1 MKIQQTYS
9 FILILQIFMSFSA
22 FVAIVWSLLIGCSY
36 IPFLLLL
43 LISVFIFV
51 SIYILNNE
59 FKIIELDKKSCVLSI
74 FITWI
79 LLILMGAIPF
89 YIIFPKENIRDIIFL
104 SVSLSST
111 SGIWT
116 EINTINNPEFLI
128 WQAILQWLGGLCT
141 VLVGSFFVEMV
152 LRKRN
157 IINDYFSIENIK
169 IIFYLFL
176 SFTII
181 FILLFK
187 LFSNSWSNSI
197 QLSMALISTSNAYL
211 SNGDIIVE
219 SNIITKIIMLF
230 AMIVGSLSISL
241 HYRSFTQGVLSYFR
255 NKRFKLAFILILSI
269 TLFITMVTFN
279 DIKIPF
285 YEKYIDV
292 CFLIISFISTTG
304 LIPHNLYQYG
314 ALANL
319 LLILSLLCL
328 IGGSVSS
335 TTGGIKPTRI
345 LYIYKYISI
354 ELFRLGNPR
363 KIKAKEK
370 INSIDEISQI
380 LIFTILYLALIP
392 ILASLISIFN
402 INFEEAFLIVIS
414 ALSNTG
420 IGLLEIANI
429 NYYPKTF
436 IEVILLSII
445 LLFGR
450 IEIFIT
456 MILISSIFWKKL

>member
-1 MKIQQTYS
+1 
-9 FILILQIFMSFSA
+9 MSFSSL
-22 FVAIVWSLLIGCSY
+22 VAIAWALLINCSY

-59 FKIIELDKKSCVLSI
+59 FKIVELDKKSCVLSI
-74 FITWI
+74 FITWL
-79 LLILMGAIPF
+79 LLILMGTIPF
-89 YIIFPKENIRDIIFL
+89 YIIFPKENIRDIFFL

-141 VLVGSFFVEMV
+141 ILVGSFFVEII
-152 LRKRN
+152 LRKKN
-157 IINDYFSIENIK
+157 IIKDYFSIENIK
-169 IIFYLFL
+169 IIFYLFISL
-176 SFTII
+176 TII

-211 SNGDIIVE
+211 PNGDVVVQ
-219 SNIITKIIMLF
+219 SNIMTKIIMLF

-241 HYRSFTQGVLSYFR
+241 HYKFFTQGVLSYFR
-255 NKRFKLAFILILSI
+255 NKSFKLAFILIFSM
-269 TLFITMVTFN
+269 TLFITMISFN
-279 DIKIPF
+279 TIKIPF

-304 LIPHNLYQYG
+304 LIPNNLYQYG
-314 ALANL
+314 FLTNS
-319 LLILSLLCL
+319 LLILALLCL

-363 KIKAKEK
+363 KIKAREK
-370 INSIDEISQI
+370 IKSIDEISQI

-402 INFEEAFLIVIS
+402 INFEEAFIIVIS

-420 IGLLEIANI
+420 VGLLEIANI

-436 IEVILLSII
+436 FEVILMSII

-456 MILISSIFWKKL
+456 MILFSSIFWKKL

>member
-1 MKIQQTYS
+1 
-9 FILILQIFMSFSA
+9 MSFSSL
-22 FVAIVWSLLIGCSY
+22 VAIVWSLLIDCSY

-74 FITWI
+74 FITWF
-79 LLILMGAIPF
+79 LLILMGSIPF
-89 YIIFPKENIRDIIFL
+89 YIIFPKENMRDIFFL

-116 EINTINNPEFLI
+116 EINTMNNPEFLI

-141 VLVGSFFVEMV
+141 ILVGSFFVEMI
-152 LRKRN
+152 LRKKN
-157 IINDYFSIENIK
+157 IIKDYFSIENIK
-169 IIFYLFL
+169 IIFYLFI

-187 LFSNSWSNSI
+187 LFSNSWSDSI

-211 SNGDIIVE
+211 PNGDVVVE

-241 HYRSFTQGVLSYFR
+241 HYKFFTQGVLSYFR
-255 NKRFKLAFILILSI
+255 NKRFKLAFLLIFCM
-269 TLFITMVTFN
+269 TLFITMVSFN
-279 DIKIPF
+279 TIKIPF

-304 LIPHNLYQYG
+304 LIPNNLYQYG
-314 ALANL
+314 LLTNL
-319 LLILSLLCL
+319 LLILALLCL

-380 LIFTILYLALIP
+380 LIFTILYLSLIP
-392 ILASLISIFN
+392 ILASLISIFD
-402 INFEEAFLIVIS
+402 INFEEAFIIVIS

-420 IGLLEIANI
+420 VGLLEIANI
-429 NYYPKTF
+429 NYYPNTF
-436 IEVILLSII
+436 LEVILLSII

>member
-1 MKIQQTYS
+1 
-9 FILILQIFMSFSA
+9 
-22 FVAIVWSLLIGCSY
+22 
-36 IPFLLLL
+36 
-43 LISVFIFV
+43 
-51 SIYILNNE
+51 
-59 FKIIELDKKSCVLSI
+59 
-74 FITWI
+74 
-79 LLILMGAIPF
+79 
-89 YIIFPKENIRDIIFL
+89 
-104 SVSLSST
+104 
-111 SGIWT
+111 
-116 EINTINNPEFLI
+116 
-128 WQAILQWLGGLCT
+128 
-141 VLVGSFFVEMV
+141 
-152 LRKRN
+152 
-157 IINDYFSIENIK
+157 
-169 IIFYLFL
+169 
-176 SFTII
+176 
-181 FILLFK
+181 
-187 LFSNSWSNSI
+187 
-197 QLSMALISTSNAYL
+197 
-211 SNGDIIVE
+211 
-219 SNIITKIIMLF
+219 
-230 AMIVGSLSISL
+230 
-241 HYRSFTQGVLSYFR
+241 
-255 NKRFKLAFILILSI
+255 
-269 TLFITMVTFN
+269 
-279 DIKIPF
+279 
-285 YEKYIDV
+285 
-292 CFLIISFISTTG
+292 
-304 LIPHNLYQYG
+304 
-314 ALANL
+314 

-402 INFEEAFLIVIS
+402 INFEEAFIIVIS

>member
-1 MKIQQTYS
+1 
-9 FILILQIFMSFSA
+9 
-22 FVAIVWSLLIGCSY
+22 
-36 IPFLLLL
+36 
-43 LISVFIFV
+43 
-51 SIYILNNE
+51 
-59 FKIIELDKKSCVLSI
+59 
-74 FITWI
+74 
-79 LLILMGAIPF
+79 MGSIPF
-89 YIIFPKENIRDIIFL
+89 YIIFPEENIRDIFFL

-141 VLVGSFFVEMV
+141 ILVGSFFIEII
-152 LRKRN
+152 LRKKN
-157 IINDYFSIENIK
+157 IIKDYFSIENIK
-169 IIFYLFL
+169 IIFYLFI

-187 LFSNSWSNSI
+187 LFSNSWSDSI

-211 SNGDIIVE
+211 PNGDVVVQ

-241 HYRSFTQGVLSYFR
+241 HYKFFTQGVLSYFR
-255 NKRFKLAFILILSI
+255 NKSFKLAFILIFSM
-269 TLFITMVTFN
+269 TLFITMISFN
-279 DIKIPF
+279 TIKIPF

-304 LIPHNLYQYG
+304 LIPNNLYQYG
-314 ALANL
+314 FLTNS
-319 LLILSLLCL
+319 LLILALLCL

-363 KIKAKEK
+363 KIKAREK
-370 INSIDEISQI
+370 IKSIDEISQI

-402 INFEEAFLIVIS
+402 INFEEAFIIVIS

-420 IGLLEIANI
+420 VGLLEIANI

-436 IEVILLSII
+436 FEVILLSII

-456 MILISSIFWKKL
+456 MILFSSIFWKKL

>member
-1 MKIQQTYS
+1 
-9 FILILQIFMSFSA
+9 MSFSA
-22 FVAIVWSLLIGCSY
+22 FVAIVWSLLIHCSY

-43 LISVFIFV
+43 LISIFIFV

-74 FITWI
+74 FITWL

-104 SVSLSST
+104 SVSLAST

-141 VLVGSFFVEMV
+141 ILVGSFFVEMV

-241 HYRSFTQGVLSYFR
+241 HYKSFTQGVLSYFR
-255 NKRFKLAFILILSI
+255 NKRFKLAFILILII

-402 INFEEAFLIVIS
+402 INFEEAFIIVIS